1 MAAPPASLDRS
12 RPACETDRGWK
23 GSRWRRP
30 AQLATQREDTPTGHE
45 RDWDYC
51 RRRRTRRTQDEKL
64 ARTAVASER
73 DGCWQRPVA
82 RLAVDVDLLGHRGIA
97 VAIAIVIAIAIAR
110 RRWSLVWSCVSG
122 LELASSASLNV
133 VPTPGA
139 KSFAAR
145 GPGLRPLRQG
155 SS

>member
-1 MAAPPASLDRS
+1 MLAAIRGRQPASQPASQPGSATRGSKKPSPATDERLH
-12 RPACETDRGWK
+12 RPA
-23 GSRWRRP
+23 P
-30 AQLATQREDTPTGHE
+30 A
-45 RDWDYC
+45 
-51 RRRRTRRTQDEKL
+51 
-64 ARTAVASER
+64 
-73 DGCWQRPVA
+73 QRPVA